1 MNQLRRLLLKGAGA
15 SGALLAAI
23 AAGALRPGKV
33 LAADWNVAAFDAK
46 NIAGALAGMGIVN
59 PVESAEV
66 MLKAPDIAEDGRVV
80 PIEVSSQVANTQ
92 KLSIFI
98 DNNPN
103 PLAAHFD
110 LAGGTLPSLAVR
122 VKMQQTSN
130 IRVVAHA
137 DGKFYFAAK
146 EVKVT
151 VGGCGG

>member
-23 AAGALRPGKV
+23 AAGALRPGEV
-33 LAADWNVAAFDAK
+33 LAADWNTGAFDAK
-46 NIAGALAGMGIVN
+46 NIAGALAGMGIVS
-59 PVESAEV
+59 PVESADV
-66 MLKAPDIAEDGRVV
+66 ILKAPDIAENGAVV
-80 PIEVSSQVANTQ
+80 PIEVSSNVPGTQ
-92 KLSIFI
+92 KLSVFI

-110 LAGGTLPSLAVR
+110 LAGGALPSVSVR

-137 DGKFYFAAK
+137 GGKFFFTAK

>member
-23 AAGALRPGKV
+23 AAGALKPGDV
-33 LAADWNVAAFDAK
+33 LAADWNTGAFDAK
-46 NIAGALAGMGIVN
+46 NIAGALSGMGIVN
-59 PVESAEV
+59 PVESSDV
-66 MLKAPDIAEDGRVV
+66 ILKAPDIAENGAVV
-80 PIEVSSQVANTQ
+80 PIEVSSNVPNTQ
-92 KLSIFI
+92 KLSVFI

-110 LAGGTLPSLAVR
+110 LASGAMPSVGVR
-122 VKMQQTSN
+122 IKMQQTSN

-137 DGKFYFAAK
+137 GGKFYFTAK

>member
-15 SGALLAAI
+15 SAALLAAI
-23 AAGALRPGKV
+23 AAGALKPGEV
-33 LAADWNVAAFDAK
+33 LAAEWNAAAFDAK
-46 NIAGALAGMGIVN
+46 NIAGALAGMGIVG
-59 PVESAEV
+59 PVESADV
-66 MLKAPDIAEDGRVV
+66 ILKAPDIAENGAVV
-80 PIEVSSQVANTQ
+80 PIEVSSNVPNTQ
-92 KLSIFI
+92 KLSVFI

-110 LAGGTLPSLAVR
+110 LSGGAMPSVAVR

-137 DGKFYFAAK
+137 GGKFYFTAK